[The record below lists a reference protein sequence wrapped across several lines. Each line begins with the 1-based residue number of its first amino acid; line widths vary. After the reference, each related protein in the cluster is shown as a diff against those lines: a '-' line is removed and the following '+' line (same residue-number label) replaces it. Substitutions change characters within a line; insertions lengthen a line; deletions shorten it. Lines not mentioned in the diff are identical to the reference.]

1 MDHSLNYKSIVLDW
15 QPDKQS
21 SRLFH
26 RLVFLSLLFF
36 TLVAFIIYA
45 IEVPEKPSKE
55 HVKIPT
61 RIANFVAKQPIKLEP
76 IKVIPPEMKKE
87 IPRESAQE
95 TISREKPQSQDSS
108 LSERQKES
116 RQRANN
122 SGILALKDQFD
133 GLVNTSSIETL
144 EKTSVLS
151 ATDDQSATHRTDSL
165 TEQLSAP
172 SKSINRD
179 EIVGKISSTEI
190 TQRQSTTQTMA
201 STLAENNDIQ
211 TGAFANGRRSSDIGH
226 VFNKNK
232 LLLHALYERER
243 RKDSSL
249 KGKIIFQLTIL
260 PSGKVSS
267 VKIIMT
273 ELSHQELELRLIS
286 RIRGFVF
293 SPTNDKNPTTIEFPV
308 EFIPS

>member
-45 IEVPEKPSKE
+45 TEVPEKPSKE

-61 RIANFVAKQPIKLEP
+61 RIANFVAKQSIKLEP
-76 IKVIPPEMKKE
+76 IKVIPPEVKKE
-87 IPRESAQE
+87 IPREAAQE
-95 TISREKPQSQDSS
+95 TISREKPQSHESS
-108 LSERQKES
+108 LSERQQES

-133 GLVNTSSIETL
+133 GLVNTSPVETL
-144 EKTSVLS
+144 AKTSVLS
-151 ATDDQSATHRTDSL
+151 ATDDKSATHRTDNL

-201 STLAENNDIQ
+201 STLSENDDIQ
-211 TGAFANGRRSSDIGH
+211 AGAVADGRRSSDIGH

-232 LLLHALYERER
+232 SLLHALYERER

-267 VKIIMT
+267 VKIVMT